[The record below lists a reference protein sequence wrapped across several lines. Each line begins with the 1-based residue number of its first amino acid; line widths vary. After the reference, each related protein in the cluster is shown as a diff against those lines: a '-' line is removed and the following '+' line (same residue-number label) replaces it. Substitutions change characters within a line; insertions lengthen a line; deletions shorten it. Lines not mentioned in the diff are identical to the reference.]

1 VDRRGWK
8 IPELMESSAEG
19 EAEKSGVILYLRGKE
34 KFLVCAV
41 ITFQMCF
48 SRVDI
53 SVPVTVEAMML

>member
-8 IPELMESSAEG
+8 IPELMESRAEM
-19 EAEKSGVILYLRGKE
+19 EAEKIGVIFEGKE